1 MAKKDLAPDPWELL
15 RKHNEM
21 AEESCALYCSSNK
34 ERQSNTFTER
44 VDHTGEYL
52 YKAGDIIKHPNK
64 SEEDYKFE
72 SLVLSEFGIENE
84 IRKDKEG
91 NSYIEVIKVH
101 DVDGEIEN
109 GIYNVGELKTSHF
122 CNRKVV
128 DALIDA
134 MNDRGFVLGRKR
146 SDEKYIYFD
155 VLRIVGENWV
165 L

>member
-1 MAKKDLAPDPWELL
+1 MARKDLAPDPRELL

-21 AEESCALYCSSNK
+21 AEESRVLYCSSNK
-34 ERQSNTFTER
+34 EQQSNTFTES
-44 VDHTGEYL
+44 VDHEEELSYR
-52 YKAGDIIKHPNK
+52 AGDIIRHPNK

-84 IRKDKEG
+84 IRKDKNG

-101 DVDGEIEN
+101 DVDGEIVN

-134 MNDRGFVLGRKR
+134 MADKGFIPARKR
-146 SDEKYIYFD
+146 SDEKYIYYD
-155 VLRIVGENWV
+155 VLKIVGKNWV
-165 L
+165 S